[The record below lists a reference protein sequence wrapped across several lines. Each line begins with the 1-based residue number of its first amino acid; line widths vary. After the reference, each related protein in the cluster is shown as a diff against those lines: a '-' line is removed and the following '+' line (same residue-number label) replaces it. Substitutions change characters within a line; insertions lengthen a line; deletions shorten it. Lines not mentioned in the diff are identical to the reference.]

1 MAEATQRVGVS
12 LVDLAA
18 KPWLVV
24 GEWAAPALQLLV
36 DSGLAERFIPEVPAL
51 AMEQDPFHH
60 HKDVLGHSIAVMA
73 KTDADLLLRLAWE
86 RLRKFMDTV
95 AIELSPFFGPVFSS
109 NPSREYLKKADVR
122 EKTFVDSEL
131 RNK

>member
-1 MAEATQRVGVS
+1 MATTS
-12 LVDLAA
+12 LRQEGILARP
-18 KPWLVV
+18 K
-24 GEWAAPALQLLV
+24 E
-36 DSGLAERFIPEVPAL
+36 ERE
-51 AMEQDPFHH
+51 
-60 HKDVLGHSIAVMA
+60 SI
-73 KTDADLLLRLAWE
+73 WE

-109 NPSREYLKKADVR
+109 NPSKEYLKKADVR